1 MRHAKIIAPI
11 LMSFLTAL
19 FANAFAQDAA
29 GGKTREQVKAELK
42 EAQRTG
48 NMPCGDESGRTL
60 REANPSRYPAPPA
73 TVGKTREQVKA
84 ELEEAKRTGDVMC
97 ANESGMKEREANP
110 GRYPAKPSGPTKSRA
125 QVKAELEEAKRL
137 GNIPAVARPA

>member
-1 MRHAKIIAPI
+1 MRHSKIMAPI

-19 FANAFAQDAA
+19 FSNAFA
-29 GGKTREQVKAELK
+29 
-42 EAQRTG
+42 
-48 NMPCGDESGRTL
+48 
-60 REANPSRYPAPPA
+60 NPTRYPSAPGTP
-73 TVGKTREQVKA
+73 GKTREQVKA

-97 ANESGMKEREANP
+97 ANESNLKEREVNP

-137 GNIPAVARPA
+137 GNIPADGETGMTMREKYPNRYPAK

>member
-1 MRHAKIIAPI
+1 MRRSQIIAPI

-19 FANAFAQDAA
+19 FSNAFAQDPA
-29 GGKTREQVKAELK
+29 GGKTREQVKNELK

-60 REANPSRYPAPPA
+60 REANPSRYPSAPGTP
-73 TVGKTREQVKA
+73 GKTRE
-84 ELEEAKRTGDVMC
+84 
-97 ANESGMKEREANP
+97 
-110 GRYPAKPSGPTKSRA
+110 

-137 GNIPAVARPA
+137 GNIPADGETGMTMREKYPNRYPAK